1 MTTLAT
7 IAKRLE
13 RIETSLSSRTLW
25 LTETQVIS
33 DYDLSRKYLQN
44 LRREGRV
51 RYRSLNGR
59 KFRYFRNDLENLFQ

>member
-13 RIETSLSSRTLW
+13 RIETSLSVRTLW
-25 LTETQVIS
+25 LTESQVIS

-59 KFRYFRNDLENLFQ
+59 KFRYFRTDLENLFQ